1 MSSNKEEREVYMKT
15 PSTAEKITEW
25 QVQESSN
32 KVEILIQFL
41 IETGIIDPLDWK
53 AYLAEQKKIS

>member
-1 MSSNKEEREVYMKT
+1 MKT

-25 QVQESSN
+25 QVTESTN
-32 KVEILIQFL
+32 KMDLLIQFL

-53 AYLAEQKKIS
+53 AYLDEQRKIS

>member
-1 MSSNKEEREVYMKT
+1 MKT